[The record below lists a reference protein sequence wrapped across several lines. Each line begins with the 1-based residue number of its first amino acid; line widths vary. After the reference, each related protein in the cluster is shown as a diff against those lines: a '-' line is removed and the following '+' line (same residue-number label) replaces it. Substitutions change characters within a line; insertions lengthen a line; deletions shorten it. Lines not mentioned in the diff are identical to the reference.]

1 MGVTGLIEG
10 IEELTESMQEA
21 AQAQRD
27 LQQSSI
33 LSGNANALFS
43 GKVDDIVN
51 GLQTIKYASREA
63 KEEFISNA
71 LNAGL
76 TPDFLKKNGSLLLQ
90 YQQEFGDKQTE
101 AMEKILAETQTDATK
116 GYAALY
122 KMGDGLLDKVN
133 KDIESGNYKTAG
145 SDIMAGL
152 LQGMQNE
159 VTESQGKQGELKQ
172 STWLDDALSYMGM
185 GAMGYSSA

>member
-1 MGVTGLIEG
+1 MSHEAMSGRWANLRGSASIFMGAAGLGGLAGTGIVMGVTGLIEG

-51 GLQTIKYASREA
+51 GLQTIKDASRET
-63 KEEFISNA
+63 KEEFIANA

-76 TPDFLKKNGSLLLQ
+76 TPDF
-90 YQQEFGDKQTE
+90 
-101 AMEKILAETQTDATK
+101 
-116 GYAALY
+116 
-122 KMGDGLLDKVN
+122 
-133 KDIESGNYKTAG
+133 
-145 SDIMAGL
+145 
-152 LQGMQNE
+152 
-159 VTESQGKQGELKQ
+159 
-172 STWLDDALSYMGM
+172 
-185 GAMGYSSA
+185 

>member
-1 MGVTGLIEG
+1 M
-10 IEELTESMQEA
+10 
-21 AQAQRD
+21 
-27 LQQSSI
+27 QQSSI

-172 STWLDDALSYMGM
+172 STWWDDALSYMGM
-185 GAMGYSSA
+185 G